1 MLGRCSGTLGDVKP
15 SYPRGVV
22 LSELDRCLPAF
33 ATESI
38 RAAIPEFDA
47 YKKGFYLP
55 DAVLTGVETRTTS
68 PIRIPRDKSGQALE
82 GLYPCGEGAGY
93 AGGIISS
100 AVDGILAATKLLKH
114 QI

>member
-1 MLGRCSGTLGDVKP
+1 ML
-15 SYPRGVV
+15 
-22 LSELDRCLPAF
+22 A
-33 ATESI
+33 
-38 RAAIPEFDA
+38 EFDA

-68 PIRIPRDKSGQALE
+68 PIRIPRGEDGQAIG

-100 AVDGILAATKLLKH
+100 AVDGIEAAVRFLKKH
-114 QI
+114 QKQ